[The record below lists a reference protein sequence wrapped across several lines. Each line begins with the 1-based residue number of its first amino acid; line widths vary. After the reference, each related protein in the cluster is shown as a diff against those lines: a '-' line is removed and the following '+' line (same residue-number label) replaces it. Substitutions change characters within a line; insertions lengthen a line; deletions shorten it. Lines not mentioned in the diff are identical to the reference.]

1 MCRNT
6 CKLNSVKF
14 FSLLSQKDNLKG
26 IYISVLN
33 SALIMVNDDIGIR
46 KILFLKAMKNLEEQ
60 FRKDP

>member
-6 CKLNSVKF
+6 CILNSVKF
-14 FSLLSQKDNLKG
+14 FSLLSQKNNLRG

>member
-6 CKLNSVKF
+6 CKLNSVNF
-14 FSLLSQKDNLKG
+14 FSLLSQKDNLRG